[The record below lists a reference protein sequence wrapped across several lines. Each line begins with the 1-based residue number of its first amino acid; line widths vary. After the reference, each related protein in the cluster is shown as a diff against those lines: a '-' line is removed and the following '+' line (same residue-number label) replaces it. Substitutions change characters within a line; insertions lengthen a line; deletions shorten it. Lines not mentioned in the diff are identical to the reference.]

1 MEMFVLPEFGK
12 IQFEG
17 FHRFIHKGLIEELKN
32 FPKIEDPDQEFKFQ
46 LFGGDYRLAESI
58 MKEREAIY
66 QSDTYSSD
74 LYVPAQL
81 TQKKGE
87 GKIQKQ
93 TVFVGS
99 IPLMNS

>member
-1 MEMFVLPEFGK
+1 MEMSVLPEFGK

-17 FHRFIHKGLIEELKN
+17 FHRFIHKGLIEELN
-32 FPKIEDPDQEFKFQ
+32 DFPKIEDPDQEFEFQ
-46 LFGGDYRLAESI
+46 LFGGDYRLAEPI

-74 LYVPAQL
+74 LYVPARL

-87 GKIQKQ
+87 GRYRNKLYLLG
-93 TVFVGS
+93 VF
-99 IPLMNS
+99 P